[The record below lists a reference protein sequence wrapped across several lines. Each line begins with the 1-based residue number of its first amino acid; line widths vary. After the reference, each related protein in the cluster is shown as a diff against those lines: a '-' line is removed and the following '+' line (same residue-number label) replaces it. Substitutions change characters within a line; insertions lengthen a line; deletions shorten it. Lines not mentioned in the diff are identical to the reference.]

1 MSVQSVR
8 ERRFFPL
15 DRKLRLRDDHWSEG
29 AARVAVR
36 QGLQVKSFDWAA
48 DAYEDALRAAM
59 SRGSLRRMKE
69 GWGQIVEEQRAAEAR
84 QVSMEKYPMAAE
96 QVVTVATPIQ
106 DQANVSTDAGMILLR
121 AEGWKEVKMGVFS
134 QVKVVEVPPTVQE
147 PHPSPKI
154 TLQKHS
160 YQVGLWDADEM
171 GQHPYLEGTRRQV
184 ALCQRLGSVN
194 DGAIWI
200 DRITTTNFSRVVQVI
215 DWGHASERL
224 WKVST
229 PATCPVNC
237 TGCAGGAREAAFGE
251 GTRESKAWAK
261 QQEEQLWYGRVN
273 KVVIALH
280 ALNWAQITCLD
291 DIRQS
296 PSLF

>member
-36 QGLQVKSFDWAA
+36 QGLQAKSFDWAA

-59 SRGSLRRMKE
+59 SRDSLRRMKE
-69 GWGQIVEEQRAAEAR
+69 GWGQIVEEQRAAEVR

-147 PHPSPKI
+147 SPPFPKN
-154 TLQKHS
+154 
-160 YQVGLWDADEM
+160 
-171 GQHPYLEGTRRQV
+171 YL
-184 ALCQRLGSVN
+184 A
-194 DGAIWI
+194 
-200 DRITTTNFSRVVQVI
+200 
-215 DWGHASERL
+215 
-224 WKVST
+224 
-229 PATCPVNC
+229 
-237 TGCAGGAREAAFGE
+237 
-251 GTRESKAWAK
+251 KA
-261 QQEEQLWYGRVN
+261 
-273 KVVIALH
+273 
-280 ALNWAQITCLD
+280 
-291 DIRQS
+291 
-296 PSLF
+296 